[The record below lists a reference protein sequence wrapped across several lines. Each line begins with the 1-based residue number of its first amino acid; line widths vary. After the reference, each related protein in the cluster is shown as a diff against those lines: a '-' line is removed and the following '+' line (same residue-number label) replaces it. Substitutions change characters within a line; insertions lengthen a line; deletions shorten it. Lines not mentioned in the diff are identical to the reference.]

1 MKVYLSLGSNLGCRL
16 TNLERALNLLDR
28 GGCRVLKISR
38 VYETAPLYYLKQ
50 PAFFN
55 LAAACQT
62 SLSPEKLLA
71 LIGRVE
77 SSLKRRRLF
86 KNGPR
91 TVDADI
97 LFYGGQVI
105 DRPGLAVPHPR
116 LAERE
121 FVLAPLAE
129 IAPALR
135 HPVTGLTVKQMF
147 AGLPEKGGARPLP
160 GTYKE
165 AEAWLKALPPPAAA
179 AHYSLAPVRA
189 ALAELGEP
197 QEKMGTVVHITGSTG
212 KTSSACLT
220 AAALASGGWRTGL
233 YTSPH
238 VVKLRER
245 IKIDGRDISEKDFL
259 ACFLRVESAAA
270 GELSFFET
278 LTAVAFL
285 YFSLRKTRF
294 AVVEAGLGGG
304 LDATNAADGAVA
316 GITSVSMEHVGL
328 LGPELSH
335 IAAHKAGIIKG
346 GAAVIAGLSVPPAA
360 LRVIER
366 RTAAVGARLF
376 RPEEVFPP
384 AQGGVEKKL
393 LRAGRFQLE
402 NALFAVKTAALA
414 ARLAGLKLEKNK
426 AYAALPTAIPPGR
439 FETFEI
445 QGRRVV
451 VDGAHNPEGVAA
463 LLKEFAGQPP
473 VCVAA
478 FMGDKALGPLARA
491 LAAASSHLILTRS
504 LSYRSAAPDAVKKLL
519 PPAVRR
525 GVLVTEAP
533 MRALRQAVRLAPKGG
548 AVLVTGSLYLA
559 GDILAGLK
567 GRKAFHPGEMLVK

>member
-16 TNLERALNLLDR
+16 TNLERALNLLER

-38 VYETAPLYYLKQ
+38 VYETAPLYYFKQ

-55 LAAACQT
+55 LAAACET
-62 SLSPEKLLA
+62 SLSPEELLA

-77 SSLKRRRLF
+77 NALKRRRLF

-91 TVDADI
+91 TLDADI
-97 LFYGGQVI
+97 LFYDGQII

-135 HPVTGLTVKQMF
+135 HPATGLTVKQLF
-147 AGLPEKGGARPLP
+147 ARLPEKGGARPLP
-160 GTYKE
+160 GSYRE

-179 AHYSLAPVRA
+179 AHYSLAPVRTALA
-189 ALAELGEP
+189 ALGGP
-197 QEKMGTVVHITGSTG
+197 QRKMGLVVHITGSTG
-212 KTSSACLT
+212 KTSSACMT
-220 AAALASGGWRTGL
+220 AAALSACGWRAGL

-238 VVKLRER
+238 VLRMRER

-259 ACFLRVESAAA
+259 ACFLRVESVAA

-278 LTAVAFL
+278 LTALAFL
-285 YFSLRKTRF
+285 YFSLKRTRF

-316 GITSVSMEHVGL
+316 GITSVSLEHVAL
-328 LGPELSH
+328 LGPGLAR
-335 IAAHKAGIIKG
+335 IAAHKAGIIKK
-346 GAAVIAGLSVPPAA
+346 GAAVIAGLNLPPAA
-360 LRVIER
+360 LRVIAR
-366 RTAAVGARLF
+366 RAAAAGAGVF
-376 RPEEVFPP
+376 RPEKVFPV
-384 AQGGVEKKL
+384 AMAAAEKGLAK
-393 LRAGRFQLE
+393 AGRFQRE
-402 NALFAVKTAALA
+402 NALFAVKAAGLA
-414 ARLAGLKLEKNK
+414 AGRAGLKFKPGR
-426 AYAALPTAIPPGR
+426 AYAALAGAVPPGR
-439 FETFEI
+439 FESFTL

-451 VDGAHNPEGVAA
+451 VDGAHNPEGLAA
-463 LLKEFAGQPP
+463 LLREFSCEPP
-473 VCVAA
+473 VSVAG
-478 FMGDKALGPLARA
+478 FMGDKALGPLAAA
-491 LAAASSHLILTRS
+491 LAAASSRLILTRS
-504 LSYRSAAPDAVKKLL
+504 LSYRAAPPGDVKELL

-525 GVLVTEAP
+525 KTLVVEDP
-533 MRALRQAVRLAPKGG
+533 MRALRLALKMAPRGG
-548 AVLVTGSLYLA
+548 TVLVAGSLYLA